1 LKIEVFENC
10 DPFFL
15 KPLSCVVYGSF
26 PQFVQT
32 SFSPI
37 FAAHFYNVQYTIM
50 SIIQQ
55 IREKYAAVSIAVI
68 ALSLIGFILTDY
80 FAGRGSGAGSQPT
93 SIGTVNGK
101 DIDVNAFSDRLT
113 EMENSYRSQGMDVN
127 DEMRQQLIEMLWS
140 NEVEETIL
148 TAEYEKLGLTFS
160 SADMNEA
167 LYGSNPPPALAQQF
181 RDQQTG
187 AYDVNAARTFINSLK
202 KKKANDPQRV
212 YVERNIIDFIV
223 QNGLRSKYT
232 SLLAG
237 SAFYPKW
244 LSDKDLTDQSS
255 IASISYVA
263 VPYTTVS
270 DSAVKVTDEDINAYV
285 RKHKNE
291 FKQEE
296 SRSISYVIF
305 DAAPS
310 SADSAFALGEVNKQ
324 YSAFASSTDAAQ
336 FNIANSSTTAYFD
349 GYVLKSAL
357 QVPNAD
363 SIRNLP
369 VGGVFGPYQDGG
381 NYVVAKMIAKRDLP
395 DSVKCRHI
403 LVGVMDQQTG
413 QAIRTDSAAA
423 LIIDSIKNAVSGG
436 ANWGELVKKYN
447 PLSDG
452 SRENNGEMTFGAMQ
466 IQDVNFAKEFAQF
479 VLFDGKQGERKVVK
493 TSFGYHLIEIME
505 QKKIEP
511 AYKIAYFSRT
521 VQPSDETISTAST
534 SAAQFAAEARNAKQ
548 FEETVTKKKLVPR
561 IAELRP
567 SDYSII
573 GLGSARN
580 LVKWVYENKVGNVS
594 EPTTLGDKVV
604 VALIA
609 EEKEEGLPNA
619 KTARIQVESIIRN
632 QKKAAEIIGK
642 IGNNRDLNQIAT
654 SFKTNV
660 LRADS
665 ISFYSPFIPGVGME
679 PKVTGAAFN
688 PAVKGKSSEPIVGN
702 TAVFVIRT
710 ENVDLQPAAN
720 ASYADRRLQIEG
732 GMKQSTSNAALA
744 ALRKAAKVK
753 DRRIKFY

>member
-1 LKIEVFENC
+1 M
-10 DPFFL
+10 
-15 KPLSCVVYGSF
+15 SCVVYGSF

-37 FAAHFYNVQYTIM
+37 FAAHFYNVQYIIM

-93 SIGTVNGK
+93 SIGSVNGK
-101 DIDVNAFSDRLT
+101 DIDVNVFSDRLS
-113 EMENSYRSQGMDVN
+113 EMENAYRAQGMDVN

-140 NEVEETIL
+140 NEIEETIL
-148 TAEYEKLGLTFS
+148 TAEYEKLGITFS

-187 AYDVNAARTFINSLK
+187 AYDANAARQFINSLK
-202 KKKANDPQRV
+202 NKKANDPQRV
-212 YVERNIIDFIV
+212 YVEKNIIDYIV
-223 QNGLRSKYT
+223 QNGLRTKYGA
-232 SLLAG
+232 LLAG
-237 SAFYPKW
+237 SVFYPKW
-244 LSDKDLTDQSS
+244 LSDKDLNDQSS

-263 VPYTTVS
+263 VPYTTIS
-270 DSAVKVTDEDINAYV
+270 DSAVKVTDEDINSYV

-310 SADSAFALGEVNKQ
+310 AADSNFALSEVNKQ
-324 YSAFASSTDAAQ
+324 QAAFATSTDPAQ
-336 FNIANSSTTAYFD
+336 FVIANSSNTAYFD
-349 GYVLKSAL
+349 GYILKSAL

-369 VGGVFGPYQDGG
+369 VGGVFGPYQDGN
-381 NYVVAKMIAKRDLP
+381 NYVLAKMIAKRDLP
-395 DSVKCRHI
+395 DSIKCRHI

-413 QAIRTDSAAA
+413 QAIRTDSAAS
-423 LIIDSIKNAVSGG
+423 LLIDSIKNAVNGG
-436 ANWGELVKKYN
+436 ANWGELVQKYN

-452 SRENNGEMTFGAMQ
+452 SRQNNGEMTFASMQ
-466 IQDVNFAKEFAQF
+466 IQDPTTFAKEFAQF
-479 VLFDGKQGERKVVK
+479 IMLDGKPGERKVVK
-493 TSFGYHLIEIME
+493 TSFGYHLVEILE

-511 AYKIAYFSRT
+511 AYKIAYFSRAI
-521 VQPSDETISTAST
+521 QPSDETISTAST
-534 SAAQFAAEARNAKQ
+534 AAAQFASEARNAKQ
-548 FEETVTKKKLVPR
+548 FDEAITKKKLVPR
-561 IAELRP
+561 VAEVRP
-567 SDYSII
+567 TDYSII
-573 GLGSARN
+573 GLGGARN

-609 EEKEEGLPNA
+609 EEKEEGTPDA
-619 KTARIQVESIIRN
+619 KTARIQVESIVRN
-632 QKKAAEIIGK
+632 QKKAAQIIGQ

-665 ISFYSPFIPGVGME
+665 ISFFTPFIPGVGIE
-679 PKVTGAAFN
+679 PKVAGAAFN
-688 PAVKGKSSEPIVGN
+688 PAVKGKSSEPIAGS

-710 ENVDLQPAAN
+710 ENVGLQPAGN
-720 ASYADRRLQIEG
+720 AAYNDRRLQMEAG
-732 GMKQSTSNAALA
+732 LKQNAANAALQ

>member
-1 LKIEVFENC
+1 VQITGVFHNL
-10 DPFFL
+10 F
-15 KPLSCVVYGSF
+15 KPLF
-26 PQFVQT
+26 T
-32 SFSPI
+32 PI

-50 SIIQQ
+50 SIIQK
-55 IREKYAAVSIAVI
+55 IREKPALIIGIIAFALVS
-68 ALSLIGFILTDY
+68 FILGDY
-80 FAGRGSGAGSQPT
+80 FLSRNQGAANT
-93 SIGTVNGK
+93 EKAIGTVNGR
-101 DIDVNAFSDRLT
+101 DIDAIGFDDRFR
-113 EMENSYRSQGMDVN
+113 EMENGYRSQGMDVN
-127 DEMRQQLIEMLWS
+127 EDMRQQLIEMLWN

-148 TAEYEKLGLTFS
+148 TVEYEKLGITFS
-160 SADMNEA
+160 STDMNDA
-167 LYGSNPPPALAQQF
+167 LYGNNPPPALAQQF
-181 RDQQTG
+181 RDPQTG
-187 AYDVNAARTFINSLK
+187 AYDANAARQFINSLK
-202 KKKANDPQRV
+202 KKKATDEQRV
-212 YVERNIIDFIV
+212 YVERNIIDYIV

-232 SLLAG
+232 ALLTG
-237 SAFYPKW
+237 SVFYPKW
-244 LSDKDLTDQSS
+244 LSDKDLNDQSS

-263 VPYTTVS
+263 VPYTSIS
-270 DSAVKVTDEDINAYV
+270 DSAVKVSDDDINAYV

-296 SRSISYVIF
+296 SRTISYVIF

-310 SADSAFALGEVNKQ
+310 AADSVYALGEVQKQ
-324 YSAFASSTDAAQ
+324 YNAFASSTDAAQ
-336 FNIANSSTTAYFD
+336 FTLANNSNTAFYD

-369 VGGVFGPYQDGG
+369 VGGLFGPYQDGG
-381 NYVVAKMIAKRDLP
+381 NYVIAKMIAKRDLP

-413 QAIRTDSAAA
+413 QAIRTDSAA
-423 LIIDSIKNAVSGG
+423 LKLIDSIKNAVNGG
-436 ANWGELVKKYN
+436 ANWGEMVTKYN

-452 SRENNGEMTFGAMQ
+452 SRENNGEMTFSANQ
-466 IQDVNFAKEFAQF
+466 VQAPNFAKEFADF
-479 VLFDGKQGERKVVK
+479 ILLDGKPGERKVVK
-493 TSFGYHLIEIME
+493 TSFGYHYIEIME

-511 AYKIAYFSRT
+511 AYKIAYFSRA
-521 VQPSDETISTAST
+521 VEPSDETISAAST
-534 SAAQFAAEARNAKQ
+534 AAAQFAAEARNTKQ
-548 FEETVTKKKLVPR
+548 FEEGTTKMKLVPR
-561 IAELRP
+561 VAEVRP
-567 SDYSII
+567 TDYSII
-573 GLGSARN
+573 GLGGARN
-580 LVKWVYENKVGNVS
+580 LIKWIYENKVGNVS
-594 EPTTLGDKVV
+594 EPTTLGDKVI

-619 KTARIQVESIIRN
+619 KNARFQVESVIRN

-665 ISFYSPFIPGVGME
+665 ISFFSPFIPGVGME

-688 PAVKGKSSEPIVGN
+688 PAVKGKSSEPITGN

-710 ENVDLQPAAN
+710 ENVGLLPASN
-720 ASYADRRLQIEG
+720 AAYSDRRLQTEPG
-732 GMKQSTSNAALA
+732 LKQTASNAALQ

>member
-1 LKIEVFENC
+1 
-10 DPFFL
+10 
-15 KPLSCVVYGSF
+15 
-26 PQFVQT
+26 
-32 SFSPI
+32 
-37 FAAHFYNVQYTIM
+37 M

-244 LSDKDLTDQSS
+244 LSDKDITDQSS
-255 IASISYVA
+255 IGSISYVA

-270 DSAVKVTDEDINAYV
+270 DSAVKVTDEDINTYV

-310 SADSAFALGEVNKQ
+310 AADSAAALSEVSKQ

-336 FNIANSSTTAYFD
+336 FLIANSSTTAYFD

-466 IQDVNFAKEFAQF
+466 IQDVNFAKEFAQ
-479 VLFDGKQGERKVVK
+479 
-493 TSFGYHLIEIME
+493 
-505 QKKIEP
+505 P

-548 FEETVTKKKLVPR
+548 FEEAVTKKKLVPR

-567 SDYSII
+567 TDYSVI

-604 VALIA
+604 VALVA

-619 KTARIQVESIIRN
+619 KTARIQVENIIRN

-710 ENVDLQPAAN
+710 ENVGLQPAAN
-720 ASYADRRLQIEG
+720 ASYGDRRLQIEG
-732 GMKQSTSNAALA
+732 GMKQSASNAALA

>member
-1 LKIEVFENC
+1 MQITGVFHNL
-10 DPFFL
+10 F
-15 KPLSCVVYGSF
+15 KPLF
-26 PQFVQT
+26 P
-32 SFSPI
+32 PI

-93 SIGTVNGK
+93 SIGSVNGK
-101 DIDVNAFSDRLT
+101 DIDVNVFSDRLT
-113 EMENSYRSQGMDVN
+113 EMENGYRAQGMDVN

-187 AYDVNAARTFINSLK
+187 AYDVNAARQFINSLK
-202 KKKANDPQRV
+202 NKKANDPQRV
-212 YVERNIIDFIV
+212 YVERNIIDYIV
-223 QNGLRSKYT
+223 QNGLRTKYGAM
-232 SLLAG
+232 LAG

-263 VPYTTVS
+263 VPYTTIS

-296 SRSISYVIF
+296 SRAISYVIF
-305 DAAPS
+305 DAAPNA
-310 SADSAFALGEVNKQ
+310 ADSAYALNEVNKQ
-324 YSAFASSTDAAQ
+324 YNAFASSTDAEQ
-336 FNIANSSTTAYFD
+336 FVIANSSTTAFYN

-363 SIRNLP
+363 SIRSLP

-381 NYVVAKMIAKRDLP
+381 NYVIAKMVAKRDIP

-403 LVGVMDQQTG
+403 LVPVMDQQTG
-413 QAIRTDSAAA
+413 QAIMSDSAA
-423 LIIDSIKNAVSGG
+423 LKLIDSIKNAVNGG
-436 ANWGELVKKYN
+436 ANWGEMVKKYN

-452 SRENNGEMTFGAMQ
+452 SRENNGEMTFSANQ
-466 IQDVNFAKEFAQF
+466 VQQPNFAKEFADF
-479 VLFDGKQGERKVVK
+479 ILLDGKQGERKVVK
-493 TSFGYHLIEIME
+493 TSFGYHYIEIME

-511 AYKIAYFSRT
+511 AYKIAYFSRA

-534 SAAQFAAEARNAKQ
+534 AAAQFAAEARNAKQ
-548 FEETVTKKKLVPR
+548 FEEAITKKKLVPR
-561 IAELRP
+561 VAEIRP
-567 SDYSII
+567 TDYSII
-573 GLGSARN
+573 GLGGARN

-609 EEKEEGLPNA
+609 EEKEEGVPDA
-619 KTARIQVESIIRN
+619 KTARIQVESIVRN
-632 QKKAAEIIGK
+632 QKKASEIIGK

-665 ISFYSPFIPGVGME
+665 LSFFSPFITGIGME
-679 PKVTGAAFN
+679 PKVAGAAFN
-688 PAVKGKSSEPIVGN
+688 PAVKGKSSEPIAGN

-710 ENVDLQPAAN
+710 ENVGLQPAGN
-720 ASYADRRLQIEG
+720 AAYNDRRLQMEA
-732 GMKQSTSNAALA
+732 GMKQNAANAALQS
-744 ALRKAAKVK
+744 LRKAAKVK

>member
-1 LKIEVFENC
+1 VQITGVFHNL
-10 DPFFL
+10 F
-15 KPLSCVVYGSF
+15 KPLF
-26 PQFVQT
+26 P
-32 SFSPI
+32 PI

-93 SIGTVNGK
+93 SLGSVNGK

-113 EMENSYRSQGMDVN
+113 EMENGYRAQGMDVN

-187 AYDVNAARTFINSLK
+187 AYDVNAARQFINSLK
-202 KKKANDPQRV
+202 NKKANDPQRV
-212 YVERNIIDFIV
+212 YVERNIIDYIV
-223 QNGLRSKYT
+223 QNGLRTKYGA
-232 SLLAG
+232 LLAG
-237 SAFYPKW
+237 SVFYPKW
-244 LSDKDLTDQSS
+244 LSDKDLNDQSS

-263 VPYTTVS
+263 VPYTTIS

-296 SRSISYVIF
+296 SRAISYVIF
-305 DAAPS
+305 DAAPNA
-310 SADSAFALGEVNKQ
+310 ADSAYALNEVNKQ
-324 YSAFASSTDAAQ
+324 YNAFATSTDAEQ
-336 FNIANSSTTAYFD
+336 FVIANSSTTAFYN

-363 SIRNLP
+363 SIRSLP

-381 NYVVAKMIAKRDLP
+381 NYVIAKMIAKRDLP

-403 LVGVMDQQTG
+403 LVPVMDQQTG
-413 QAIRTDSAAA
+413 QAIMSDSAA
-423 LIIDSIKNAVSGG
+423 LKLIDSIKNAVNAG
-436 ANWGELVKKYN
+436 ANWGEMVKKYN

-452 SRENNGEMTFGAMQ
+452 SRENNGEMTFSANQ
-466 IQDVNFAKEFAQF
+466 VQQPNFAKEFADF
-479 VLFDGKQGERKVVK
+479 ILLDGKQGERKVVK
-493 TSFGYHLIEIME
+493 TSFGYHYIEIME

-534 SAAQFAAEARNAKQ
+534 AAAQFAAEARNAKQ
-548 FEETVTKKKLVPR
+548 FEETITKKKLVPR
-561 IAELRP
+561 VAEIRP
-567 SDYSII
+567 TDYSII
-573 GLGSARN
+573 GLGGARN
-580 LVKWVYENKVGNVS
+580 LVKWAYENKVGNVS

-609 EEKEEGLPNA
+609 EEKEEGVPDA
-619 KTARIQVESIIRN
+619 KTARIQVESIVRN

-665 ISFYSPFIPGVGME
+665 LSFFSPFIPGVGME

-688 PAVKGKSSEPIVGN
+688 PAVKGKSSEPIAGN
-702 TAVFVIRT
+702 TGVFVIRT
-710 ENVDLQPAAN
+710 ENVGLQPAGN
-720 ASYADRRLQIEG
+720 AAYNDRRLQMEA
-732 GMKQSTSNAALA
+732 GMKQNAANAALQS
-744 ALRKAAKVK
+744 LRKAAKVK

>member
-1 LKIEVFENC
+1 VQITGVFHNL
-10 DPFFL
+10 F
-15 KPLSCVVYGSF
+15 KPLF
-26 PQFVQT
+26 P
-32 SFSPI
+32 PI

-93 SIGTVNGK
+93 SLGSVNGK
-101 DIDVNAFSDRLT
+101 DIDVNVFSDRLT
-113 EMENSYRSQGMDVN
+113 EMENGYRAQGMDVN

-167 LYGSNPPPALAQQF
+167 LYGNNPPPALAQQF

-187 AYDVNAARTFINSLK
+187 AYDVNAARQFINSLK
-202 KKKANDPQRV
+202 NKKANDPQRV
-212 YVERNIIDFIV
+212 YVERNIIDYLV
-223 QNGLRSKYT
+223 QNGLRTKYGA
-232 SLLAG
+232 LLAG
-237 SAFYPKW
+237 SVFYPKW
-244 LSDKDLTDQSS
+244 LSDKDLNDQSS

-263 VPYTTVS
+263 VPYTTIS
-270 DSAVKVTDEDINAYV
+270 DSAVKVTDEDINTYV

-296 SRSISYVIF
+296 SRAISYVIF

-310 SADSAFALGEVNKQ
+310 AADSAYALGEVNKQ
-324 YSAFASSTDAAQ
+324 YSAFATSTDAEQ
-336 FNIANSSTTAYFD
+336 FTIANSSTTAFYN

-363 SIRNLP
+363 SIRSLP

-381 NYVVAKMIAKRDLP
+381 NYVIAKMVAKRDIP

-403 LVGVMDQQTG
+403 LVPVMDQQTG
-413 QAIRTDSAAA
+413 QAIMSDSAA
-423 LIIDSIKNAVSGG
+423 LKLIDSIKNAVNAG
-436 ANWGELVKKYN
+436 ANWGEMVKKYN

-452 SRENNGEMTFGAMQ
+452 SRENNGEMTFSANQ
-466 IQDVNFAKEFAQF
+466 VQQPNFAKEFADF
-479 VLFDGKQGERKVVK
+479 ILLDGKQGERKVVK
-493 TSFGYHLIEIME
+493 TSFGYHYIEIME

-511 AYKIAYFSRT
+511 AYKIAYFSRA

-534 SAAQFAAEARNAKQ
+534 AAAQFAAEARNAKQ
-548 FEETVTKKKLVPR
+548 FEEAITKKKLVPR
-561 IAELRP
+561 VAELRP
-567 SDYSII
+567 TDYSII
-573 GLGSARN
+573 GLGGARN

-609 EEKEEGLPNA
+609 EEKEEGVPDA
-619 KTARIQVESIIRN
+619 KTARIQVESVIRN
-632 QKKAAEIIGK
+632 QKKAAEIIAK

-665 ISFYSPFIPGVGME
+665 LSFFSPFIPGVGME

-688 PAVKGKSSEPIVGN
+688 PAVKGKSSEPIAGN

-710 ENVDLQPAAN
+710 ETVGLQPAGN
-720 ASYADRRLQIEG
+720 AAYNDRRLQMEG
-732 GMKQSTSNAALA
+732 GMKQNAANAALQS
-744 ALRKAAKVK
+744 LRNAAKVK

>member
-1 LKIEVFENC
+1 
-10 DPFFL
+10 
-15 KPLSCVVYGSF
+15 
-26 PQFVQT
+26 
-32 SFSPI
+32 
-37 FAAHFYNVQYTIM
+37 M

-93 SIGTVNGK
+93 SIGSVNGK
-101 DIDVNAFSDRLT
+101 DIDVNVFSDRLT
-113 EMENSYRSQGMDVN
+113 EMENGYRAQGMDVN

-187 AYDVNAARTFINSLK
+187 AYDVNAARQFINSLK
-202 KKKANDPQRV
+202 NKKANDPQRV
-212 YVERNIIDFIV
+212 YVERNIIDYIV
-223 QNGLRSKYT
+223 QNGLRTKYGA
-232 SLLAG
+232 LLAG
-237 SAFYPKW
+237 SVFYPKW
-244 LSDKDLTDQSS
+244 LSDKDLNDQSS

-263 VPYTTVS
+263 VPYTTIS
-270 DSAVKVTDEDINAYV
+270 DSAVKVTDEDINTYV

-296 SRSISYVIF
+296 SRAISYVIF

-310 SADSAFALGEVNKQ
+310 AADSAYALGEVNKQ
-324 YSAFASSTDAAQ
+324 YSAFATSTDAEQ
-336 FNIANSSTTAYFD
+336 FILANSSTTAFYN

-381 NYVVAKMIAKRDLP
+381 NYVIAKMVAKRDIP

-413 QAIRTDSAAA
+413 QAIMSDSAA
-423 LIIDSIKNAVSGG
+423 LKLIDSIKNAVNGG
-436 ANWGELVKKYN
+436 ANWGEMVKKYN

-452 SRENNGEMTFGAMQ
+452 SRENNGEMTFSANQ
-466 IQDVNFAKEFAQF
+466 VQQPNFAKEFADF
-479 VLFDGKQGERKVVK
+479 ILLDGKVGERKVVK
-493 TSFGYHLIEIME
+493 TSFGYHYIEIME

-511 AYKIAYFSRT
+511 AYKVAYFSRA

-534 SAAQFAAEARNAKQ
+534 AAAQFAAEARNAKQ
-548 FEETVTKKKLVPR
+548 FEEAITKKKLVPR
-561 IAELRP
+561 VAEIRP
-567 SDYSII
+567 TDYSII
-573 GLGSARN
+573 GLGGARN

-609 EEKEEGLPNA
+609 EEKEEGIPDA
-619 KTARIQVESIIRN
+619 KTARIQVESIVRN
-632 QKKAAEIIGK
+632 QKKAAEIVGK

-665 ISFYSPFIPGVGME
+665 ISFFSPFIPGVGME

-688 PAVKGKSSEPIVGN
+688 PAVKGKSSEPIAGN

-710 ENVDLQPAAN
+710 ENVGLQPAGN
-720 ASYADRRLQIEG
+720 AAYIDRRLQMEG
-732 GMKQSTSNAALA
+732 GMKQNAANAALQ

>member
-1 LKIEVFENC
+1 
-10 DPFFL
+10 
-15 KPLSCVVYGSF
+15 
-26 PQFVQT
+26 
-32 SFSPI
+32 
-37 FAAHFYNVQYTIM
+37 M

-93 SIGTVNGK
+93 SIGSVNGK
-101 DIDVNAFSDRLT
+101 DIDVNVFSDRLT
-113 EMENSYRSQGMDVN
+113 EMENGYRAQGMDVN

-187 AYDVNAARTFINSLK
+187 AYDVNAARQFINSLK
-202 KKKANDPQRV
+202 NKKANDPQRV
-212 YVERNIIDFIV
+212 YVERNIIDYLV
-223 QNGLRSKYT
+223 QNGLRTKYGA
-232 SLLAG
+232 LLAG
-237 SAFYPKW
+237 SVFYPKW
-244 LSDKDLTDQSS
+244 LSDKDLNDQSS

-263 VPYTTVS
+263 VPYTTIS
-270 DSAVKVTDEDINAYV
+270 DSAVKVTDEDINTYV

-296 SRSISYVIF
+296 SRAISYVIF

-310 SADSAFALGEVNKQ
+310 AADSAYALSEVNKQ
-324 YSAFASSTDAAQ
+324 YSAFASSTDAEQ
-336 FNIANSSTTAYFD
+336 FTIANSSTTAFYN

-363 SIRNLP
+363 SIRILP

-381 NYVVAKMIAKRDLP
+381 NYVIAKMVAKRDIP

-413 QAIRTDSAAA
+413 QAIMSDSAA
-423 LIIDSIKNAVSGG
+423 LKLIDSIKNAVNGG
-436 ANWGELVKKYN
+436 ANWGEMVKKYN

-452 SRENNGEMTFGAMQ
+452 SRENNGEMTFSANQ
-466 IQDVNFAKEFAQF
+466 IQQPNFAKEFADF
-479 VLFDGKQGERKVVK
+479 ILLDGKVGERKVVK
-493 TSFGYHLIEIME
+493 TSFGYHYIEIME

-511 AYKIAYFSRT
+511 AYKIAYFSRA
-521 VQPSDETISTAST
+521 VQPSDETISSAST
-534 SAAQFAAEARNAKQ
+534 AAAQFAAEARNAKQ
-548 FEETVTKKKLVPR
+548 FEEAITKKKLVPR
-561 IAELRP
+561 VAEVRP
-567 SDYSII
+567 TDYSII
-573 GLGSARN
+573 GLGGARN

-609 EEKEEGLPNA
+609 EEKEEGVPDA
-619 KTARIQVESIIRN
+619 KTARIQVESIVRN
-632 QKKAAEIIGK
+632 QKKAAEIVSK

-665 ISFYSPFIPGVGME
+665 ISFFSPFIPGVGME

-688 PAVKGKSSEPIVGN
+688 PSVKGKSSEPIAGN
-702 TAVFVIRT
+702 TGVFVIRT
-710 ENVDLQPAAN
+710 ENVGLQPAGN
-720 ASYADRRLQIEG
+720 AAYNDRRLQMES
-732 GMKQSTSNAALA
+732 GMKQSAANAALQS
-744 ALRKAAKVK
+744 LRKAAKVK

>member
-1 LKIEVFENC
+1 
-10 DPFFL
+10 
-15 KPLSCVVYGSF
+15 
-26 PQFVQT
+26 
-32 SFSPI
+32 
-37 FAAHFYNVQYTIM
+37 
-50 SIIQQ
+50 
-55 IREKYAAVSIAVI
+55 
-68 ALSLIGFILTDY
+68 
-80 FAGRGSGAGSQPT
+80 
-93 SIGTVNGK
+93 
-101 DIDVNAFSDRLT
+101 
-113 EMENSYRSQGMDVN
+113 
-127 DEMRQQLIEMLWS
+127 
-140 NEVEETIL
+140 
-148 TAEYEKLGLTFS
+148 
-160 SADMNEA
+160 
-167 LYGSNPPPALAQQF
+167 GSNPPPALAQQF
-181 RDQQTG
+181 KDQQTG

-232 SLLAG
+232 ALLAG

-263 VPYTTVS
+263 VPYTTIS

-291 FKQEE
+291 FIQEE

-310 SADSAFALGEVNKQ
+310 PADSAFALSEVNKQ
-324 YSAFASSTDAAQ
+324 YSAFASSTDPAQ
-336 FNIANSSTTAYFD
+336 FLIANSSTTAYFD

-369 VGGVFGPYQDGG
+369 VGGVFGPYLDGG

-395 DSVKCRHI
+395 DSIKCRHI

-423 LIIDSIKNAVSGG
+423 LLIDSIKNAVAGG

-452 SRENNGEMTFGAMQ
+452 SREKDGEMTFASMQ
-466 IQDVNFAKEFAQF
+466 IQDPNTFAKEFAQF
-479 VLFDGKQGERKVVK
+479 IMLDGKQGERKVVK
-493 TSFGYHLIEIME
+493 TSFGYHLVEILE

-567 SDYSII
+567 TDYSII

-580 LVKWVYENKVGNVS
+580 LVKWVYENKTGNVS

-604 VALIA
+604 VALIT

-619 KTARIQVESIIRN
+619 KTARIQVENIVRN
-632 QKKAAEIIGK
+632 QKKATEIIGK

-688 PAVKGKSSEPIVGN
+688 PAVKGKSSEPIAGN
-702 TAVFVIRT
+702 NGVFVIRT
-710 ENVDLQPAAN
+710 ENVGLQPAGN

-732 GMKQSTSNAALA
+732 GMKQSASNAALA

>member
-1 LKIEVFENC
+1 VQITGVFHNL
-10 DPFFL
+10 F
-15 KPLSCVVYGSF
+15 KPLF
-26 PQFVQT
+26 P
-32 SFSPI
+32 PI

-93 SIGTVNGK
+93 SIGSVNGK
-101 DIDVNAFSDRLT
+101 DIDVNVFSDRLT
-113 EMENSYRSQGMDVN
+113 EMENGYRAQGMDVN

-167 LYGSNPPPALAQQF
+167 LYGNNPPPALAQQF

-187 AYDVNAARTFINSLK
+187 AYDVNAARQFINSLK
-202 KKKANDPQRV
+202 NKKANDPQRV
-212 YVERNIIDFIV
+212 YVERNIIDYIV
-223 QNGLRSKYT
+223 QNGLRTKYGA
-232 SLLAG
+232 LLAG
-237 SAFYPKW
+237 SVFYPKW
-244 LSDKDLTDQSS
+244 LSDKDLNDQSS

-263 VPYTTVS
+263 VPYTTIS
-270 DSAVKVTDEDINAYV
+270 DSAVKVTDEDINTYV

-296 SRSISYVIF
+296 SRAISYVIF

-310 SADSAFALGEVNKQ
+310 AADSSYALGEVNKQ
-324 YSAFASSTDAAQ
+324 YSAFATSTDAEQ
-336 FNIANSSTTAYFD
+336 FVIANSSTTAFYN

-363 SIRNLP
+363 SIRSLP
-369 VGGVFGPYQDGG
+369 VGAVFGPYQDGG
-381 NYVVAKMIAKRDLP
+381 NYVIAKMVAKRDIP

-413 QAIRTDSAAA
+413 QAIMSDSAA
-423 LIIDSIKNAVSGG
+423 LKLIDSIKNAVNGG
-436 ANWGELVKKYN
+436 ANWGEMVKKYN

-452 SRENNGEMTFGAMQ
+452 SRENNGEMTFSAGQ
-466 IQDVNFAKEFAQF
+466 VQQPNFAKEFADF
-479 VLFDGKQGERKVVK
+479 ILLDGKVGERKVVK
-493 TSFGYHLIEIME
+493 TSFGYHYIEIME

-511 AYKIAYFSRT
+511 AYKVAYFSRA

-534 SAAQFAAEARNAKQ
+534 AAAQFAAEARNAKQ
-548 FEETVTKKKLVPR
+548 FEEAITKKKLVPR
-561 IAELRP
+561 VAEIRP
-567 SDYSII
+567 TDYSII
-573 GLGSARN
+573 GLGGARN

-609 EEKEEGLPNA
+609 EEKEEGIPDA
-619 KTARIQVESIIRN
+619 KTARIQVESIVRN
-632 QKKAAEIIGK
+632 QKKAAEIVGK

-665 ISFYSPFIPGVGME
+665 ISFFSPFIPGVGME

-688 PAVKGKSSEPIVGN
+688 PAVKGKSSEPIAGN

-710 ENVDLQPAAN
+710 ENVGLQPAGN
-720 ASYADRRLQIEG
+720 AAYNDRRLQMEG
-732 GMKQSTSNAALA
+732 GMKQNAANTALQ

>member
-1 LKIEVFENC
+1 MQITGVFHNL
-10 DPFFL
+10 F
-15 KPLSCVVYGSF
+15 KPLF
-26 PQFVQT
+26 P
-32 SFSPI
+32 PI

-93 SIGTVNGK
+93 SIGSVNGK
-101 DIDVNAFSDRLT
+101 DIDVNVFSDRLT
-113 EMENSYRSQGMDVN
+113 EMENGYRAQGMDVN

-187 AYDVNAARTFINSLK
+187 AYDVNAARQFINSLK
-202 KKKANDPQRV
+202 NKKANDPQRV
-212 YVERNIIDFIV
+212 YVERNIIDYIV
-223 QNGLRSKYT
+223 QNGLRTKYGA
-232 SLLAG
+232 LLAG
-237 SAFYPKW
+237 SVFYPKW

-263 VPYTTVS
+263 VPYTTIS

-296 SRSISYVIF
+296 SRAISYVIF
-305 DAAPS
+305 DAAPNA
-310 SADSAFALGEVNKQ
+310 ADSAYALNEVNKQ
-324 YSAFASSTDAAQ
+324 YNAFASSTDAEQ
-336 FNIANSSTTAYFD
+336 FVIANSSTTAFYN

-363 SIRNLP
+363 SIRSLP

-381 NYVVAKMIAKRDLP
+381 NYVIAKMVAKRDIP

-403 LVGVMDQQTG
+403 LVPVMDQQTG
-413 QAIRTDSAAA
+413 QAIMSDSAA
-423 LIIDSIKNAVSGG
+423 LKLIDSIKNAVNGG
-436 ANWGELVKKYN
+436 ANWGEMVKKYN

-452 SRENNGEMTFGAMQ
+452 SRENNGEMTFSANQ
-466 IQDVNFAKEFAQF
+466 VQQPNFAKEFADF
-479 VLFDGKQGERKVVK
+479 ILLDGKQGERKVVK
-493 TSFGYHLIEIME
+493 TSFGYHYIEIME

-511 AYKIAYFSRT
+511 AYKIAYFSRA

-534 SAAQFAAEARNAKQ
+534 AAAQFAAEARNAKQ
-548 FEETVTKKKLVPR
+548 FEEAITKKKLVPR
-561 IAELRP
+561 VAEIRP
-567 SDYSII
+567 TDYSII
-573 GLGSARN
+573 GLGGARN

-609 EEKEEGLPNA
+609 EEKEEGVPDA
-619 KTARIQVESIIRN
+619 KTARIQVESIVRN
-632 QKKAAEIIGK
+632 QKKATEIIGK

-665 ISFYSPFIPGVGME
+665 LSFFSPFITGIGME
-679 PKVTGAAFN
+679 PKVAGAAFN
-688 PAVKGKSSEPIVGN
+688 PAVKGKSSEPIAGN

-710 ENVDLQPAAN
+710 ENVGLQPAGN
-720 ASYADRRLQIEG
+720 AAYNDRRLQMEA
-732 GMKQSTSNAALA
+732 GMKQNAANAALQS
-744 ALRKAAKVK
+744 LRKAAKVK

>member
-1 LKIEVFENC
+1 
-10 DPFFL
+10 
-15 KPLSCVVYGSF
+15 
-26 PQFVQT
+26 
-32 SFSPI
+32 
-37 FAAHFYNVQYTIM
+37 M

-93 SIGTVNGK
+93 SIGSVNGK
-101 DIDVNAFSDRLT
+101 DIDVNVFSDRLT
-113 EMENSYRSQGMDVN
+113 EMENGYRAQGMDVN

-148 TAEYEKLGLTFS
+148 TGEYEKLGLTFS

-187 AYDVNAARTFINSLK
+187 AYDVNAARQFINSLK
-202 KKKANDPQRV
+202 NKKANDPQRV
-212 YVERNIIDFIV
+212 YVERNIIDYIV
-223 QNGLRSKYT
+223 QNGLRTKYGA
-232 SLLAG
+232 LLAG
-237 SAFYPKW
+237 SVFYPKW
-244 LSDKDLTDQSS
+244 LSDKDLNDQSS

-263 VPYTTVS
+263 VPYTTIS

-296 SRSISYVIF
+296 SRAISYVIF

-310 SADSAFALGEVNKQ
+310 AADSAYALGEVNKQ
-324 YSAFASSTDAAQ
+324 YSAFATSTDAEQ
-336 FNIANSSTTAYFD
+336 FVIANSSTTAFYN

-363 SIRNLP
+363 SIRSLP

-381 NYVVAKMIAKRDLP
+381 NYVIAKMVAKRDIP

-413 QAIRTDSAAA
+413 QAIMSDSAA
-423 LIIDSIKNAVSGG
+423 LKLIDSIKNAVNAG
-436 ANWGELVKKYN
+436 ANWGEMVKKYN

-452 SRENNGEMTFGAMQ
+452 SRENNGEMTFSANQ
-466 IQDVNFAKEFAQF
+466 VQQPNFAKEFADF
-479 VLFDGKQGERKVVK
+479 ILLDGKVGERKVVK
-493 TSFGYHLIEIME
+493 TSFGYHYIEIME

-511 AYKIAYFSRT
+511 AYKIAYFSRA
-521 VQPSDETISTAST
+521 VQPSDETISSAST
-534 SAAQFAAEARNAKQ
+534 AAAQFAAEARNAKQ
-548 FEETVTKKKLVPR
+548 FEEAITKKKLVPR
-561 IAELRP
+561 VAEIRP
-567 SDYSII
+567 TDYSII
-573 GLGSARN
+573 GLGGARN

-609 EEKEEGLPNA
+609 EEKEEGVPDA
-619 KTARIQVESIIRN
+619 KTARIQVESIVRN
-632 QKKAAEIIGK
+632 QKKAAQIISK
-642 IGNNRDLNQIAT
+642 IGNNRDLSQIAT

-665 ISFYSPFIPGVGME
+665 LSFFSPFIPGVGME

-688 PAVKGKSSEPIVGN
+688 PAVKGKSSEPIAGN

-710 ENVDLQPAAN
+710 ENVGLQPAGN
-720 ASYADRRLQIEG
+720 AAYNDRRLQMEA
-732 GMKQSTSNAALA
+732 GMKQNAANAALQS
-744 ALRKAAKVK
+744 LRKAAKVK

>member
-1 LKIEVFENC
+1 
-10 DPFFL
+10 
-15 KPLSCVVYGSF
+15 
-26 PQFVQT
+26 
-32 SFSPI
+32 
-37 FAAHFYNVQYTIM
+37 M

-93 SIGTVNGK
+93 SIGSVNGK

-167 LYGSNPPPALAQQF
+167 LYGNNPPPALAQQF

-187 AYDVNAARTFINSLK
+187 AYDVNAARQFINSLK

-263 VPYTTVS
+263 VPYTTIS

-310 SADSAFALGEVNKQ
+310 SKDSADALSEVNKQ

-336 FNIANSSTTAYFD
+336 FIIANSSTTPYFD

-395 DSVKCRHI
+395 DSIKCRHI

-423 LIIDSIKNAVSGG
+423 LLIDSIKNAVSGG
-436 ANWGELVKKYN
+436 ANWGEMVQKYN
-447 PLSDG
+447 PTSDG
-452 SRENNGEMTFGAMQ
+452 SRQNNGEMTFASME
-466 IQDVNFAKEFAQF
+466 IQSPNFAKEFAQF

-493 TSFGYHLIEIME
+493 TSFGYHFIEILE

-548 FEETVTKKKLVPR
+548 FDETVTKKKLVPR

-567 SDYSII
+567 TDYSII

-619 KTARIQVESIIRN
+619 KTARIQVESVIRN

-710 ENVDLQPAAN
+710 ENVGLQPAGN

-732 GMKQSTSNAALA
+732 GMKQSASNAALA